1 MILKLSA
8 HFKTLM
14 ELMTLGKHTQQE
26 VPAVN
31 F

>member
-1 MILKLSA
+1 MILRLSA

-14 ELMTLGKHTQQE
+14 ELTLGKHTQQE